1 MTTTTLNTK
10 IGEVG
15 NKMLD
20 VSGLVKKR
28 YFNAKMSDIEKKF
41 LLLLI
46 IISSQVKYLKPK

>member
-1 MTTTTLNTK
+1 MTTTALNTK

-28 YFNAKMSDIEKKF
+28 YFNAKMSDIE
-41 LLLLI
+41 
-46 IISSQVKYLKPK
+46 

>member
-28 YFNAKMSDIEKKF
+28 YFNAKMSDIEKNF

-46 IISSQVKYLKPK
+46 IISSQVKYLKSK

>member
-28 YFNAKMSDIEKKF
+28 YFNAKMSDIEKNF

>member
-1 MTTTTLNTK
+1 
-10 IGEVG
+10 
-15 NKMLD
+15 MLD

-28 YFNAKMSDIEKKF
+28 YFNAKMSDIEKNF